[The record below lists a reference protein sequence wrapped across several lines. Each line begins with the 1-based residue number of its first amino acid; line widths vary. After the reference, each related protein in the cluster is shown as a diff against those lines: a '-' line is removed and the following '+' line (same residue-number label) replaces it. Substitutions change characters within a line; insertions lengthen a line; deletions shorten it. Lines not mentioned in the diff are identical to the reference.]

1 MGGVITQGDI
11 NSKINNTM
19 KKIVFLATVFSFLLV
34 GCNTTKDDGED
45 KNNTVGMEDISLMF
59 SGISFTKAI
68 NNASKSYSIS
78 DSCLIVDAGSGTNY
92 FISPDGSR
100 SETTV
105 PILLAEIDN
114 LKPFTFTTRLR
125 SDIEKEYDAG
135 TVYIFID
142 NENWLKFAFERDEKK
157 RSRIVTVRTVNSS
170 DDNNH
175 DIIGQ
180 DYVYLRISS
189 NGKQIGYYYSLDGVD
204 WNLARIYR
212 NEYPSTIWLGISSQ
226 SPKEG
231 NNVAYFDEMSLTESY
246 ISHHRLGQ

>member
-1 MGGVITQGDI
+1 MIGVITQEDI
-11 NSKINNTM
+11 NYKNSNTM
-19 KKIVFLATVFSFLLV
+19 KKFMVLTILLSFLFI
-34 GCNTTKDDGED
+34 GCNSNKDNVETES
-45 KNNTVGMEDISLMF
+45 NTVGMEDISFTF

-68 NNASKSYSIS
+68 NNASKSYSVS
-78 DSCLIVDAGSGTNY
+78 DSCLTVDAGSGTNY
-92 FISPDGSR
+92 FISPDGGR
-100 SETTV
+100 SEATA
-105 PILLAEIDN
+105 PILLTEIDN
-114 LKPFTFTTRLR
+114 MKPFTFTTRLK
-125 SDIEKEYDAG
+125 SNIEKEYDAG

-142 NENWLKFAFERDEKK
+142 NENWLKFAFERDEKN
-157 RSRIVTVRTVNSS
+157 RCRVVTVRTVNSS

-189 NGKQIGYYYSLDGVD
+189 NGKQIGYYYSLDGID

-231 NNVAYFDEMSLTESY
+231 NNIAYFDEMSLTNNY
-246 ISHHRLGQ
+246 ISRHRLGQ